1 MARPETSAPGLTGAK
16 DCFPV
21 AGMAGLL
28 NDEAEV
34 EARAARL
41 ADSHIAPIEAW
52 RRKVEMPGRPIPHVD
67 PLDGGVGARLLLLL
81 ETPGPGAAPLRFV
94 SRDNATGTGRNLRR
108 FLAEAGIERRDLVIW
123 NVVPWVV
130 HAPGARN
137 RAVRMGEVREGL
149 AMLPAFLDLLPDLRA
164 AVLMGRFAR
173 LGGPVIADARPDLL
187 AIAVPHPSP
196 TIVCTSPS
204 VGARIAK
211 GLTEAATI
219 LGAGPPGP
227 DRP

>member
-1 MARPETSAPGLTGAK
+1 MTGGK

-21 AGMAGLL
+21 ARMAGLL

-41 ADSHIAPIEAW
+41 ADSHVAPIETW
-52 RRKVEMPGRPIPHVD
+52 RRTVEVPGRPIPHVD
-67 PLDGGVGARLLLLL
+67 PLDGGTGARLLLLL
-81 ETPGPGAAPLRFV
+81 ETPGPGAAPLHFV

-108 FLAEAGIERRDLVIW
+108 FLADARIARRDVVIW

-137 RAVRMGEVREGL
+137 RPVRMGEAREGL
-149 AMLPAFLDLLPDLRA
+149 AMLPSFLDLLRDLRA
-164 AVLMGRFAR
+164 AVLMGRVAR
-173 LGGPVIADARPDLL
+173 LAAPVIAAARPDLPV
-187 AIAVPHPSP
+187 IAVPHPSP

-204 VGARIAK
+204 VGARIAE
-211 GLTEAATI
+211 GLAAAAAI
-219 LGAGPPGP
+219 LGAGSPGP
-227 DRP
+227 DPP